1 MLEFFEP
8 PHKINRFIFV
18 LQLLL
23 NLLDVLPEHL
33 RVILEQGIHAVGHNR
48 TDDEDRDDDVKC
60 HEKLHPLSAHG
71 DVSVANGGDDLDDHV
86 NRGQRAPSLVIPTFL
101 AIFSGVHTHAL
112 NEPNVTRAERIINAE
127 TRRYHYKDCQKY
139 LKDYLHGGPAV

>member
-48 TDDEDRDDDVKC
+48 TEYENR
-60 HEKLHPLSAHG
+60 E
-71 DVSVANGGDDLDDHV
+71 DDLS
-86 NRGQRAPSLVIPTFL
+86 GIPRVSKVS
-101 AIFSGVHTHAL
+101 A
-112 NEPNVTRAERIINAE
+112 TR
-127 TRRYHYKDCQKY
+127 
-139 LKDYLHGGPAV
+139 